1 MYLIFLH
8 MLNKFHANMITFKGP
23 TPIIAFGGKMKQ
35 LFFYWQQ
42 SFYPKLFF
50 LFVNCYI
57 SSTLVVCILS
67 SFQYVCTYC
76 DFLCVQKYEVLV
88 NYAQFLLTR
97 ALTSTLTR
105 SSFCIVIERTLNSSQ
120 TLFKTK
126 SFERKNFMKLH
137 SKLRGWSLLSRNF
150 ILAPKS

>member
-1 MYLIFLH
+1 MPHLLLTYLPKHATIFISKRLAH
-8 MLNKFHANMITFKGP
+8 RIAIYLTYHPLNYEPSCNKI
-23 TPIIAFGGKMKQ
+23 
-35 LFFYWQQ
+35 
-42 SFYPKLFF
+42 
-50 LFVNCYI
+50 
-57 SSTLVVCILS
+57 VVCILS
-67 SFQYVCTYC
+67 SFQHVCTYC

>member
-1 MYLIFLH
+1 MPHLLLTYLPKHATIFISKRLAH
-8 MLNKFHANMITFKGP
+8 RIVSQHITLLNYEP
-23 TPIIAFGGKMKQ
+23 
-35 LFFYWQQ
+35 
-42 SFYPKLFF
+42 S
-50 LFVNCYI
+50 CYKI
-57 SSTLVVCILS
+57 VVCILS
-67 SFQYVCTYC
+67 SFQHVCTYC

-126 SFERKNFMKLH
+126 SFERKNFVKLH